1 MCGEHTFGFPDLY
14 PVMGSS
20 PHVRGTRGGT
30 TAAIDGVGI
39 IPACAGNTRMRPELR
54 PSIGD
59 HPRMCGEH
67 TKKIAQ
73 YQRYRKR

>member
-1 MCGEHTFGFPDLY
+1 MCGEHQLRAAGVPSDQ
-14 PVMGSS
+14 GSS
-20 PHVRGTRGGT
+20 PHVRGTLISRRGG
-30 TAAIDGVGI
+30 IDSVGI
-39 IPACAGNTRMRPELR
+39 IPACAGNTLTASHTSTRCR
-54 PSIGD
+54 D